1 MELRVIWNLSVRSF
15 YRDLVLSVET
25 IQETCRAESSGSGSW
40 PGQQDGSSGIT
51 EKGGKF
57 VGE

>member
-1 MELRVIWNLSVRSF
+1 MELRVIWNLSVRSL
-15 YRDLVLSVET
+15 YRDFVLSVET
-25 IQETCRAESSGSGSW
+25 IQETRRAESSGSW
-40 PGQQDGSSGIT
+40 PGQQDGSSGVT